1 MIDGKG
7 KEFNEI
13 GNLINEG
20 EFLNGIR
27 NGKGK

>member
-7 KEFNEI
+7 KQYNEI
-13 GNLINEG
+13 GNLINES